1 MEKSFDSED
10 DSYESKR
17 IRNTKELWKKRDELQ
32 GKSNAPTPF
41 TSDVKLK
48 TRILP
53 RFDQS
58 DSESESDQESESPD
72 KDLPKIVIVDES
84 AQPVADG
91 DKAEQKKEP
100 ANNVCFH
107 KFRFSLFSHRSN
119 SIVVAH
125 DCTCWIELIYLIH
138 WSVVFPSI
146 VFDIHTLQSSFLVM
160 LYFSFLTCFILHS
173 CSLIWT
179 ASMKHLA

>member
-1 MEKSFDSED
+1 MGKSFDSED

-17 IRNTKELWKKRDELQ
+17 IRNTRGLWKKRDELQ
-32 GKSNAPTPF
+32 GKSDTPTLF

-58 DSESESDQESESPD
+58 DSESDQEPEASD
-72 KDLPKIVIVDES
+72 ANLPKIIVVDES

-138 WSVVFPSI
+138 WSVVFP

-160 LYFSFLTCFILHS
+160 LYETLFIFNLLHS
-173 CSLIWT
+173 PFL
-179 ASMKHLA
+179 